1 MNMIKFF
8 MTKSRRLT
16 LYISAILGIIVCY
29 FSQGFHH
36 PDEHYS
42 TIELMS
48 FFKTGTP
55 HPLFGWD
62 VLLHIRSTIQPGFY
76 LVIEKFFNLLTISNP
91 FFISYFFRLASFA
104 LSTAALFS
112 FCHSRDFFSNIKNDE
127 ESQSMFLFALLC
139 WFVPYYFARTS
150 SENMSL
156 GFFLLAASL
165 LVRYRLIY
173 ISGFLFSLSFAT
185 RFQMAIPI
193 GMTFIWLF
201 IHNRNLILRKG
212 FLLLLGL
219 ASGIL
224 FMYLVDS
231 YLYQEW
237 TFTPWNYFREN
248 ILKSRVNEFGVH
260 PWYFYL
266 TKSVEKG
273 AGPVGLVL
281 LFTYLFSIYKKPRS
295 YLVLITV
302 PFWLIHNLIGHKEV
316 RFLQFI
322 YILTPLMLFDLRQYW
337 FPYLKN
343 AFVRKLFIPLLLVIN
358 VLFLVQVILSPA
370 YKPILA
376 YNHLYNHQDQ
386 GVIYTPIWE
395 NHPPLNLMMK
405 YFVKE
410 GVELIPENLSILM
423 EVKNRPLTVLT
434 STFYEYEL
442 FQQKGCSLSYST
454 YPQWLLDLNPFSFRK
469 RSALWSLWQCNPLK

>member
-1 MNMIKFF
+1 

-16 LYISAILGIIVCY
+16 LYISGFLGIIVCY

-48 FFKTGTP
+48 FFKTGVP

-62 VLLHIRSTIQPGFY
+62 VLLHIRSTIQPALY
-76 LVIEKFFNLLTISNP
+76 LVIEKFFNMLNMTNP
-91 FFISYFFRLASFA
+91 FFISYFFRLASFT
-104 LSTAALFS
+104 LSATGLFY
-112 FCHSRDFFSNIKNDE
+112 FCHTKDFFSNIKNEE
-127 ESQSMFLFALLC
+127 ESQSMYLFALLC

-165 LVRYRLIY
+165 LVQYRLFF
-173 ISGFLFSLSFAT
+173 ISGILFCLSFAT
-185 RFQMAIPI
+185 RFQVAIPV
-193 GMTFIWLF
+193 GMTFIWF
-201 IHNRNLILRKG
+201 FYQKKNLILKKSI
-212 FLLLLGL
+212 LLILGL
-219 ASGIL
+219 TLGLL
-224 FMYLVDS
+224 FMYLIDS
-231 YLYQEW
+231 YFYQEW

-260 PWYFYL
+260 PWYFYF
-266 TKSVEKG
+266 TKSIEKG
-273 AGPVGLVL
+273 AGPIGLVL
-281 LFTYLFSIYKKPRS
+281 LLTYLYSIIKKPKS

-343 AFVRKLFIPLLLVIN
+343 KFVRKLFIPLLLVIN
-358 VLFLVQVILSPA
+358 VIFLVQILLSPA

-376 YNHLYNHQDQ
+376 YQYLYNYEDQ
-386 GVIYTPIWE
+386 KVIYTPTWD

-410 GVELIPENLSILM
+410 GVELTPENLNTLI
-423 EVKNRPLTVLT
+423 EIKNEPLKILT
-434 STFYEYEL
+434 STFYEYEQ
-442 FQQKGCSLSYST
+442 FQQKGCLLNFSI

-469 RSALWSLWQCNPLK
+469 RSALWSLWECNPPK